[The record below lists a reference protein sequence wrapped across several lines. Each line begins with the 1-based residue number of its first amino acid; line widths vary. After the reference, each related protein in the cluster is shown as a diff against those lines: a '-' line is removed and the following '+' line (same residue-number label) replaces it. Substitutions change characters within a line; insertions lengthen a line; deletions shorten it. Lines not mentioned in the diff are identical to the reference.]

1 MGKPFLDQGVST
13 ASSVR
18 INPVSREKVRARARA
33 LALIAGHTPPHVSQA
48 DYEQAK
54 RELTGESDWERQEA
68 ALESQPE
75 SGYLDSSF
83 GAVG

>member
-54 RELTGESDWERQEA
+54 RELTSESDWERQEA

>member
-1 MGKPFLDQGVST
+1 MGKAFLDQGVLT
-13 ASSVR
+13 ANSAG
-18 INPVSREKVRARARA
+18 ITPVSRETVRARARA

-54 RELTGESDWERQEA
+54 RELTGESDWDRQEA

-75 SGYLDSSF
+75 SGYWDSSF
-83 GAVG
+83 GTVG

>member
-1 MGKPFLDQGVST
+1 
-13 ASSVR
+13 
-18 INPVSREKVRARARA
+18 
-33 LALIAGHTPPHVSQA
+33 VSQA

-54 RELTGESDWERQEA
+54 RELTGESDWDRQEA

-75 SGYLDSSF
+75 SGYWDSSF